1 MNDFNKSLL
10 INNIN
15 FLMKRK
21 GLKIGDVEKQIG
33 VSAGYFSRICK
44 EGNTTLPGIDF
55 LYKLGNII
63 DAPLDALIT
72 VDYCALTPDEN
83 RILEFINVLLNK
95 TNSNIYLWKKQSD
108 KEIFSKA
115 QNNSHPLITLA
126 PSEYFDNDDIIKYR
140 YNSLFFPNDSDIIFE
155 RIYTLELDSATTLI
169 FSLATDIERITRK
182 FELYMLINNNLNT
195 ICCGTDA
202 FNNNG
207 AFNSVLKKLSSSVIE
222 QDNHVKLTS
231 EVRSVLD
238 NIINMEKNVPAT
250 DEEIAALFENGEC
263 PF

>member
-21 GLKIGDVEKQIG
+21 GLKIGDVEKQLG

-72 VDYCALTPDEN
+72 VDYSALTPDEN

-95 TNSNIYLWKKQSD
+95 TTSNIYLWKKQSD
-108 KEIFSKA
+108 KEIESKVS
-115 QNNSHPLITLA
+115 NNSHPLIA
-126 PSEYFDNDDIIKYR
+126 SVPSKNYTNDNPLGK
-140 YNSLFFPNDSDIIFE
+140 YNSLFFPDDPDIEYE
-155 RIYTLELDSATTLI
+155 RIYTLELDATTMLM
-169 FSLATDIERITRK
+169 FSILTDIEKTAK
-182 FELYMLINNNLNT
+182 KYELYMIINNNLNT

-202 FNNNG
+202 FNRSG
-207 AFNSVLKKLSSSVIE
+207 AFNSVLKKLCSSIIE
-222 QDNHVKLTS
+222 QDNHVKLTN
-231 EVRSVLD
+231 EVRSILD
-238 NIINMEKNVPAT
+238 DIIDRDKVDNMSP
-250 DEEIAALFENGEC
+250 EEIAEIMESQNC